1 LSDEFSKRL
10 SEALR
15 VLVGIVRLKNGPED
29 LPVSASLLVL
39 TIVLATVLDA
49 VTFAIVPTPADASP
63 ALLIII
69 NVLMTLIWYGA
80 LLRLAGRPE
89 RFLQT
94 LTAIFGFQIILAPA
108 LVFTLWFMVT
118 YQKDPTWQLPAE
130 LLRSIVG
137 IWALVILARIL
148 RSATQWPIFTCVVL
162 AIANELVTLLL
173 VANLFPS
180 TMTAT

>member
-1 LSDEFSKRL
+1 MSDEFSKRL
-10 SEALR
+10 SAALR
-15 VLVGIVRLKNGPED
+15 VMIGIVRLKNGPED
-29 LPVSASLLVL
+29 LPVSAPLLVL
-39 TIVLATVLDA
+39 AIVLAAIPDA
-49 VTFAIVPTPADASP
+49 LTFAIVPTPAEISP
-63 ALLIII
+63 GLLIVIG
-69 NVLMTLIWYGA
+69 VVTKLVWYGA

-94 LTAIFGFQIILAPA
+94 LTAVFGYRIILAPA
-108 LVFTLWFMVT
+108 LVFTGWFVVT
-118 YQKDPTWQLPAE
+118 YQKDPTWYVPAT
-130 LLRSIVG
+130 LLRSIVE

-162 AIANELVTLLL
+162 AIGNELLTLVL